1 MLEALQGAGRRAGA
15 GAGGRHT
22 SIRSASAMNRS
33 VSAASNSIN
42 TCEPVRGQRD
52 ATRRERGRVRTTVAQ
67 HTHPGRWSAVQPR
80 GSREASHGHALRRRR
95 HQHRR
100 RRGRAAVAQDAG
112 CARRLGDGE
121 RQRSARATRGRCT
134 AAEHAGGGTRQPP
147 ARGHRHL
154 RTAGLWA
161 LRHCTRHTPA
171 QTPVRPV

>member
-67 HTHPGRWSAVQPR
+67 HAPWEVERGPAPRITRSVARARAATASSPAPAPPWS
-80 GSREASHGHALRRRR
+80 GSRGAGRGMRATPRRRR
-95 HQHRR
+95 AAALGPRHPRPVHCGGARWRR
-100 RRGRAAVAQDAG
+100 HAPATGASSSP
-112 CARRLGDGE
+112 
-121 RQRSARATRGRCT
+121 RQM
-134 AAEHAGGGTRQPP
+134 
-147 ARGHRHL
+147 
-154 RTAGLWA
+154 RTAGLW
-161 LRHCTRHTPA
+161 HCTRHTPA